1 MARSPFSKSICRL
14 IVDPA
19 TRPIGASIVPDSGV
33 FPEAM
38 AMYSLDISRLAAA
51 VLKIA
56 ELNMCFAI
64 RVSPDRVTVKA
75 VDAAESIWNLL
86 VIVIAAYGICK
97 RMIVM
102 IQRRVNGHLS
112 RLVYGED
119 ILVLITDRKRH
130 GDR

>member
-1 MARSPFSKSICRL
+1 MARSPFSKSICRS

-64 RVSPDRVTVKA
+64 RVSPVVSRSRRLTQRKVYG
-75 VDAAESIWNLL
+75 I
-86 VIVIAAYGICK
+86 IVIAAYGICK

-119 ILVLITDRKRH
+119 ILVLIIDRKRH

>member
-38 AMYSLDISRLAAA
+38 AMYSLDISRLAA
-51 VLKIA
+51 
-56 ELNMCFAI
+56 
-64 RVSPDRVTVKA
+64 
-75 VDAAESIWNLL
+75 AAESIWNLL

>member
-1 MARSPFSKSICRL
+1 MLCDQSE
-14 IVDPA
+14 
-19 TRPIGASIVPDSGV
+19 SG
-33 FPEAM
+33 
-38 AMYSLDISRLAAA
+38 
-51 VLKIA
+51 
-56 ELNMCFAI
+56 
-64 RVSPDRVTVKA
+64 RVTVKA

-119 ILVLITDRKRH
+119 ILVLLTDRKRH